1 VPNDKPANHHMQSQT
16 QITTNNRTQSIQFFS
31 RLKTFFYKR
40 LLSFLDQILFSSF
53 SFFLVFFFVFSSL
66 FAHFYAL
73 CKEKPKEISTNNR
86 IQSTWCFSTAHK
98 AHGASPEAF
107 F

>member
-1 VPNDKPANHHMQSQT
+1 
-16 QITTNNRTQSIQFFS
+16 
-31 RLKTFFYKR
+31 
-40 LLSFLDQILFSSF
+40 
-53 SFFLVFFFVFSSL
+53 L

-73 CKEKPKEISTNNR
+73 CKQTPKEISTNNR